1 MFVRRDTT
9 IFAAVFRFAVDDFHR
24 DDTVRVRHRVVMFGE
39 LLPVFVP
46 FHRRWWIASETTK
59 EFARL
64 SDLNDTWSKEEGEA
78 WRRFNRLQ
86 PDIITERF
94 SPSDWMQFWSVFW
107 NLLR

>member
-1 MFVRRDTT
+1 MKLYSTNASKSSNCKMWL
-9 IFAAVFRFAVDDFHR
+9 IF
-24 DDTVRVRHRVVMFGE
+24 RVIKSSMK
-39 LLPVFVP
+39 
-46 FHRRWWIASETTK
+46 IK
-59 EFARL
+59 N
-64 SDLNDTWSKEEGEA
+64 DLNDTWSKEEGEA